1 MSHVLK
7 ALLLSLTLLLSS
19 NAMADEDKRGWLMSG
34 FLSKHIKPSQD
45 YNENN
50 YGIGYKTNDGYL
62 AGVYKNS
69 LNKNSV
75 YAGKEFQTDPILD
88 KLRLAI
94 VLGMVTGYDKPV
106 QPLALPELLYGNKE
120 HEFALGVVPPIK
132 NVTPATFALQYRK
145 RF

>member
-1 MSHVLK
+1 
-7 ALLLSLTLLLSS
+7 
-19 NAMADEDKRGWLMSG
+19 MADEDKRGWLMSG
-34 FLSKHIKPSQD
+34 FVSKHIKPSQD

-50 YGIGYKTNDGYL
+50 YGIGYKTNDGCL
-62 AGVYKNS
+62 AGTYKNS

-75 YAGKEFQTDPILD
+75 YAGKEFQTDPILND

-94 VLGMVTGYDKPV
+94 VLGMVTGYNKPI
-106 QPLALPELLYGNKE
+106 QPLALPEVLYGNKE
-120 HEFALGVVPPIK
+120 HEMALGVVPPIK